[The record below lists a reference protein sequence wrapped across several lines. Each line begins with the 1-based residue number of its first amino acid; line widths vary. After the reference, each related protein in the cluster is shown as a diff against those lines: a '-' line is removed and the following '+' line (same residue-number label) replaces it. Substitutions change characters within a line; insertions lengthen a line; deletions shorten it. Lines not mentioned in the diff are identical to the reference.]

1 MISLLKWIVVCI
13 ACILSSNNANAM
25 DLVKEGYAWT
35 KNNEYTT
42 ISTVTNWEYI
52 SDITETSTN
61 CPASC
66 TCLLYRDEC
75 NYSGYIVSID
85 NIQRYVLHNETSV
98 IVCNQVRASM
108 TCDDG
113 SEGEQQSND
122 EYFGTTYVFTIEEK
136 IGGIAALFDV
146 MDSADD
152 KICEFC
158 MDKDDN
164 NTLISLDNSNMEECE
179 VGYGWL
185 RVPNA
190 SNLEEV
196 DCPSIPNGVITIE
209 PIIPTKSISST
220 IIGISGGFDS
230 IGSTLSSALDIDSTA
245 PKQEE
250 EGISAIKVGYRL
262 QLQYENFDELYVGA
276 DGYIQYNEECINE
289 CCSIKYKDSCNF
301 DGASPEMMKLY
312 SRDSMHITALLNDT
326 TVIMCSKTMTWDA
339 CSNTDDFKYLGS
351 TKYYE
356 LIQEDDSVSVLSG
369 VVSDDATT
377 PACNDVCL
385 NNDGD
390 LVVTYDNTDVRSS
403 CVLGSGWLKVK
414 NYTLDTCS
422 SILVQDYDDNNNTD
436 SISTNQTEITA
447 ALLEQENATTTND
460 ELNAI
465 VEDVMTTS
473 SSSYFPTFAPNTQN
487 PNDVITDVNDQ
498 IPAAGSGY
506 SADSVDGA
514 AAQEDSISNSAVI
527 PRSVNTNVIILLV
540 FSVAISAL
548 LLL

>member
-1 MISLLKWIVVCI
+1 MISLLKWIAVSI
-13 ACILSSNNANAM
+13 ISILSSNNANAM

-52 SDITETSTN
+52 NDITETSTN
-61 CPASC
+61 CPSSC

-75 NYSGYIVSID
+75 NYSGYILPID

-113 SEGEQQSND
+113 SEGEQQSKD
-122 EYFGTTYVFTIEEK
+122 EYFGTTYIFTIEEK

-146 MDSADD
+146 MDSADN

-185 RVPNA
+185 RAPNA

-196 DCPSIPNGVITIE
+196 DCPSIPNEVITIE

-230 IGSTLSSALDIDSTA
+230 IGSTLSSSSSSSALDIDSTV

-312 SRDSMHITALLNDT
+312 SRDSMHITALINDT
-326 TVIMCSKTMTWDA
+326 SVIMCTKTMTWDA

-356 LIQEDDSVSVLSG
+356 LIQEDKSVSVLSG
-369 VVSDDATT
+369 IVSDDATT
-377 PACNDVCL
+377 SACNDVCF

-390 LVVTYDNTDVRSS
+390 LVVTYDNTSVRTS

-422 SILVQDYDDNNNTD
+422 SILVQDYDHNNNID
-436 SISTNQTEITA
+436 SISTNQTEITV
-447 ALLEQENATTTND
+447 ALLEQETATTAND
-460 ELNAI
+460 EINAI
-465 VEDVMTTS
+465 VDVMTS
-473 SSSYFPTFAPNTQN
+473 SSSSNFPTYAPNTQN

-498 IPAAGSGY
+498 IPAAGSEY
-506 SADSVDGA
+506 NADGA
-514 AAQEDSISNSAVI
+514 AVQEDSTSNSTVI
-527 PRSVNTNVIILLV
+527 SVNTNLIILLV
-540 FSVAISAL
+540 FSVATSAL
-548 LLL
+548 LLI